1 MIEIQ
6 DGILDKG
13 TKNNLPREDEDR
25 MKHLLEKLQLTQT
38 KLYESKN
45 NCTSLK
51 QEINKLNKVFYL
63 NILLEIV

>member
-1 MIEIQ
+1 
-6 DGILDKG
+6 
-13 TKNNLPREDEDR
+13 

-45 NCTSLK
+45 NCISLK

-63 NILLEIV
+63 NILLEIVWEKMK

>member
-1 MIEIQ
+1 
-6 DGILDKG
+6 
-13 TKNNLPREDEDR
+13 

-45 NCTSLK
+45 NCISLK

-63 NILLEIV
+63 NILLEIVWEKIKILLKLQM